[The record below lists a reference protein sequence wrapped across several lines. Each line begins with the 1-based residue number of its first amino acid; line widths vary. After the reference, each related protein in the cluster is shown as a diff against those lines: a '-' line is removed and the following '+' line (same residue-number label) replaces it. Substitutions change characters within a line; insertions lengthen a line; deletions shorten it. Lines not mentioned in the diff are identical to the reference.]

1 MSEASLHVT
10 PQPRAAWASAVLFL
24 VRMGLAAVFVGAA
37 VPKIAAPDLFAWNV
51 HNYQILPPW
60 GVNSLALFLPW
71 FELILGVFLALGWW
85 TRACALSIAALM
97 VVFMAAFASATAR
110 GLNVSCGCFE
120 VGEGHEPPPLASVIL
135 RDLAFLLLA
144 VALLRFPWAPGL
156 WGLGHRLLGERKAR
170 RPKPARHEAQEG

>member
-1 MSEASLHVT
+1 
-10 PQPRAAWASAVLFL
+10 
-24 VRMGLAAVFVGAA
+24 MGLAAVFVGAA

-170 RPKPARHEAQEG
+170 RPKPARHEAQVG